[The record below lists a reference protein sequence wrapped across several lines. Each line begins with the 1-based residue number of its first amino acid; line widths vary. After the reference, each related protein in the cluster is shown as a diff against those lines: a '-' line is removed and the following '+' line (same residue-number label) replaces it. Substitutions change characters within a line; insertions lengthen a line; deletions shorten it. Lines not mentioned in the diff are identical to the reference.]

1 MINSHNMELNDAGYL
16 ELFVGPMWSGKTS
29 ALVRIY
35 KQFSYCE
42 MKILSINYV
51 HDKRYSDTSISTH
64 DKIEIPC
71 VHGEKLSDISDILND
86 HLTEE
91 FKNSNVILINEGQF
105 FKDIVLWVKKAV
117 DIYKKKV
124 YICGLD
130 GDFQRIQFN
139 NWLGELIPFCDKITK
154 LNSICGKCKIRCAI
168 FTHRITCEKKQEV
181 IGTDNYIPLCRLC
194 YLQT

>member
-29 ALVRIY
+29 ALVRLY
-35 KQFSYCE
+35 KQFYYCE

-86 HLTEE
+86 NLTEE
-91 FKNSNVILINEGQF
+91 FKNSSVILINEGQF
-105 FKDIVLWVKKAV
+105 FKDIVEWVKKAV
-117 DIYKKKV
+117 DIYKKRI

-130 GDFQRIQFN
+130 GDFKRVQFN

-154 LNSICGKCKIRCAI
+154 LTSICGICKIGYAI
-168 FTHRITCEKKQEV
+168 FTHRITSEKQQEV
-181 IGTDNYIPLCRLC
+181 IGTDNYIPLCRSC
-194 YLQT
+194 YLNT